1 MSLTLG
7 IDLDGVVCDF
17 PSAANDYLCSELE
30 CSPLPVDKWDWYK
43 GYGEAVEPVW
53 QRLWDEVVPGGFFL
67 TVDEVSGAC
76 DALDHLR
83 RQGHTLV
90 FCTARPMCGAV
101 DTEAWLEMHGFA
113 GHPLFVT
120 ADSKA
125 KQHMG
130 VDLLIDDKSATI
142 RKHLSLGKHAVLFK
156 QPWNRDH
163 WHKVPSV
170 SGWGEVI
177 GLVEAMDCG

>member
-17 PSAANDYLCSELE
+17 ATAANDWLSAELE
-30 CSPLPVDKWDWYK
+30 CSPLPVDRWDWYK
-43 GYGEAVEPVW
+43 GYGDAVLP
-53 QRLWDEVVPGGFFL
+53 LWDQLWNVEVPSGFFL
-67 TVDEVSGAC
+67 TVDEVPGAC
-76 DALDHLR
+76 DALNDLR
-83 RQGHTLV
+83 RDGHTLV

-101 DTEAWLEMHGFA
+101 DTEAWLEMHGFG
-113 GHPLFVT
+113 GHHLFVT

-142 RKHLSLGKHAVLFK
+142 CKHRALGKNAVLFK
-156 QPWNRDH
+156 QAWNRDH

-170 SGWGEVI
+170 SGWGDVLS
-177 GLVEAMDCG
+177 LVEALDG